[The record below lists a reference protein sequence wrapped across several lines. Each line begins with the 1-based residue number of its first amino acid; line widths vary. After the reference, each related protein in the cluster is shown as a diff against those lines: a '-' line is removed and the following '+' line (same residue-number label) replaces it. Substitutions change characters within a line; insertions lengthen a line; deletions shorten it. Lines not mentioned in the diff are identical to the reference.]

1 MQLLIKQTY
10 SLLKSLLEGCG
21 NDKITKLDRFLSEKI
36 KTSLPFNEAA
46 FLDVSDD
53 VAGGA
58 SLRVTLL
65 ADDDAHLAGR
75 VLLEPQHLELLAGQR
90 RQRRRQV
97 RVRARVLVGA
107 LRS

>member
-1 MQLLIKQTY
+1 MQLIIKRTY
-10 SLLKSLLEGCG
+10 SWGKSLRKVCC
-21 NDKITKLDRFLSEKI
+21 NVKITKLDRFLSENI
-36 KTSLPFNEAA
+36 KASLPFNEAA